1 MVTIVQCDVKLLIF
15 SDIHSD
21 LQTLERLLQTE
32 ADYYFAAGDLCNWGR
47 ALDATGE
54 VMKARADRVY
64 VLPGNHESAEQ
75 VSAFCARFGFHDFHG
90 RRMQVGRYHVAGLG
104 YSSPTPFDTPGEYSE
119 EEMSA
124 RLGRFAGLKP
134 LVMICHAPPRGTGLD
149 RVNDH
154 LNAGSTA
161 VRDFISAEQPDFFFC
176 GHIHE
181 AAGQSESIG
190 RTTAVNVGKQGYL
203 LQLD

>member
-1 MVTIVQCDVKLLIF
+1 MKLLVF

-21 LQTLERLLQTE
+21 LNALERLLDTD

-64 VLPGNHESAEQ
+64 VIPGNHESAEQ
-75 VSAFCARFGFHDFHG
+75 VSSFCARFGFHDFHG
-90 RRMQVGRYHVAGLG
+90 KRMQIGRYHVAGLG

-119 EEMSA
+119 EQLAA
-124 RLGRFAGLKP
+124 RLGKFGGLHP
-134 LVMICHAPPRGTGLD
+134 LVMVCHCPPYGSTLD
-149 RVNDH
+149 RVRDGMH
-154 LNAGSTA
+154 AGSTA

-181 AAGQSESIG
+181 AAGTSELIG
-190 RTTAVNVGKQGYL
+190 KTTAMNVGKKGYL
-203 LQLD
+203 IQLE

>member
-1 MVTIVQCDVKLLIF
+1 MKLLVF

-21 LQTLERLLQTE
+21 LKALERLLETE

-47 ALDATGE
+47 NLDATGE

-64 VLPGNHESAEQ
+64 VLPGNHESADQ

-90 RRMQVGRYHVAGLG
+90 RRMEVGRYHVAGLG
-104 YSSPTPFDTPGEYSE
+104 YSSPTPFDTPGEYTE
-119 EEMSA
+119 EEIAA
-124 RLGRFAGLKP
+124 RLNRFAGLKP
-134 LVMICHAPPRGTGLD
+134 LIMICHAPPRDTTLD

-154 LNAGSTA
+154 VHAGSQS
-161 VRDFISAEQPDFFFC
+161 VHEFIVAEQPEFFFC

-181 AAGQSESIG
+181 AAGLSEAIG
-190 RTTAVNVGKQGYL
+190 GTTAINVGKKGYL
-203 LQLD
+203 LQLK

>member
-1 MVTIVQCDVKLLIF
+1 MKLLVF

-21 LQTLERLLQTE
+21 LKGLERLLSTE

-54 VMKARADRVY
+54 VMKSRAEQVY
-64 VLPGNHESAEQ
+64 VIPGNHESADQ

-90 RRMQVGRYHVAGLG
+90 QRMQIGRYHVAGLG
-104 YSSPTPFDTPGEYSE
+104 YSSPTPFDTPGEYTE
-119 EEMSA
+119 DQLA
-124 RLGRFAGLKP
+124 VRLGRFAGLQP
-134 LVMICHAPPRGTGLD
+134 LIMVCHCPPYGTTLD
-149 RVNDH
+149 RVREGMH
-154 LNAGSTA
+154 AGSTA
-161 VRDFISAEQPDFFFC
+161 VRDFIAREQPEYFFC

-181 AAGQSESIG
+181 AAGSSETFGKTI
-190 RTTAVNVGKQGYL
+190 AINVGKKGYL